1 MPAPWPSATLKLT
14 PKRAR
19 VGDALQLTLTL
30 ASAAARKQPLLIDY
44 ALHRVLANGSTAPK
58 VFKGW
63 RLELGGGD
71 TVQLTKRHSLREVT
85 TRRAYPGRHRIEILI
100 NGRAAAQ
107 ADFDLRLD

>member
-1 MPAPWPSATLKLT
+1 LSGSAALKLT

-19 VGDALQLTLTL
+19 VGDTLELSLTLT
-30 ASAAARKQPLLIDY
+30 SAAARKQPLLIDY

-63 RLELGGGD
+63 MVELAGGD
-71 TVQLTKRHSLREVT
+71 TLRLTKRHALREVT
-85 TRRAYPGRHRIEILI
+85 TRRTYPGCHRIEILI

-107 ADFDLRLD
+107 ADFDLRL